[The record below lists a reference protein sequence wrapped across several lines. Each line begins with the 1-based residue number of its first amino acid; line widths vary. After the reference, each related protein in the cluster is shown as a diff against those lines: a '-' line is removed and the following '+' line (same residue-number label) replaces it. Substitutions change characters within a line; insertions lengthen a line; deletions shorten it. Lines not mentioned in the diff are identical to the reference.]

1 MAFVTSI
8 LQIWVR
14 EEPGETGDHPTS
26 CRLCA
31 GVLPSGGQRP
41 EREADHSPPSSSEV
55 RNEWSYTS
63 TPSTHAFMAC
73 TFTYW
78 NGIMQTNAGGMRH
91 RHQSSLPLPAPQEPQ
106 TKYKIISYP
115 SPNNCKS
122 RYKCLG
128 FPYTEI
134 KRPRREV
141 TTHLQPVLRLGVT
154 GSIPV
159 HTLYVFMAQTG
170 PPSPLP
176 ALRGATRLIITQCT
190 ECEKAHYLAIIRAT

>member
-1 MAFVTSI
+1 VKLGTTQLPAHCVPVFFPRGYSARSVKLTTH
-8 LQIWVR
+8 L
-14 EEPGETGDHPTS
+14 HPVP
-26 CRLCA
+26 RLGMSGA
-31 GVLPSGGQRP
+31 IPLLPL
-41 EREADHSPPSSSEV
+41 H
-55 RNEWSYTS
+55 
-63 TPSTHAFMAC
+63 THAFMAC
-73 TFTYW
+73 TFTCW

-91 RHQSSLPLPAPQEPQ
+91 RHQSSLQLPAPQEPQ

-115 SPNNCKS
+115 SPSNCKS
-122 RYKCLG
+122 RYRCLG

-154 GSIPV
+154 GSIPL

-170 PPSPLP
+170 PPSPLR
-176 ALRGATRLIITQCT
+176 ALRGATRLIITQCN